1 MRDGRENYK
10 CQIQTNYPRKS
21 EIKSEPEWGGEGGGI
36 RLGSEG
42 LIHFHISRGKRSRR
56 LHPESAS
63 FTTSL
68 QKVERVNPDGSTVQ

>member
-1 MRDGRENYK
+1 VRDGRENYK

-42 LIHFHISRGKRSRR
+42 LIHFQISIGGKDPGAFIRNR
-56 LHPESAS
+56 PV
-63 FTTSL
+63 L
-68 QKVERVNPDGSTVQ
+68 QLLYRK